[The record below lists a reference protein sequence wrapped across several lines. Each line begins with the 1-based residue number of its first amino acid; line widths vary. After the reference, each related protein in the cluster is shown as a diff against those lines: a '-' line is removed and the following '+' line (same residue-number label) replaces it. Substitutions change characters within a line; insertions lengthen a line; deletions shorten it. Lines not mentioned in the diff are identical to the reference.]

1 MNLPSQSEEIRL
13 YEYYS
18 DRFLWDNSVF
28 MNLYLMAIPNTS
40 RLHIRQ
46 DNRVLR
52 LIKMSESDYMNIMLV
67 LIAQSSHFYYP
78 WREMSDG

>member
-1 MNLPSQSEEIRL
+1 
-13 YEYYS
+13 
-18 DRFLWDNSVF
+18 
-28 MNLYLMAIPNTS
+28 MNLYMMAIPNTS